1 MSRVFTLR
9 LEGRDYEIEQRGKT
23 ILVNG
28 KPFEPEFSADGVT
41 IGKSS
46 HKIEIVGA
54 SAFVDGIAYSFET
67 EGLEREKRR
76 GPTGLGKSS
85 ADVDGALTA
94 IMPGLIIKV
103 LVSQGD
109 QVSAGDVVVILEA
122 MKMENEI
129 CSPKDGTVKEVRVK
143 EGESVAQSQVLAVIE

>member
-9 LEGRDYEIEQRGKT
+9 LEGREYEIEQRGKA

-41 IGKSS
+41 IGTSS
-46 HKIEIVGA
+46 HKIEIAGA

-67 EGLEREKRR
+67 EGLERKRR
-76 GPTGLGKSS
+76 GGLTDLAESNT
-85 ADVDGALTA
+85 DVDGALTA

-103 LVSQGD
+103 PVSEGD
-109 QVSAGDVVVILEA
+109 QVSTGDVLVILEA